1 MANRLP
7 DDARIYASATLN
19 GALAVMPLKK
29 RMEALDCFDFYHEQL
44 GRVGEQGKP
53 LDVAYTIHLKID
65 EHVDAMLATSRHAK
79 DVTCRKGCAACCH
92 TYVGIFPH
100 EARLLREVA
109 AEAGIEIDEAR
120 LARQAEKTEATWLE
134 LSPED
139 RRCVFL
145 GDDRACQVYEHRP
158 NACRKYLVKSE
169 PELCD
174 VDKYRGGD
182 VTVVYSL
189 EAEIVHSAAMTV
201 FGRGSDSMAVSLLAV
216 KEGDQ
221 S

>member
-1 MANRLP
+1 MANRRP
-7 DDARIYASATLN
+7 DDERVYASATLN
-19 GALAVMPLKK
+19 RALGVMPLKK
-29 RMEALDCFDFYHEQL
+29 RMEALDCFDFYCKQL
-44 GRVGEQGKP
+44 GRIDQQAGP

-65 EHVDAMLATSRHAK
+65 EHMGAMLATSRHAK
-79 DVTCRKGCAACCH
+79 DVKCQQGCATCCH
-92 TYVGIFPH
+92 VYIGIFPH
-100 EARLLREVA
+100 EARLLREAA
-109 AEAGIEIDEAR
+109 AEAGVEIDEAR

-145 GDDRACQVYEHRP
+145 GDDHTCQVYEHRP

-174 VDKYRGGD
+174 ADKHRGGE
-182 VTVVYSL
+182 VSVVYSL

-201 FGRGSDSMAVSLLAV
+201 FSRGPDSMAAVLLAV
-216 KEGDQ
+216 KEEDQ
-221 S
+221 